1 MSTAEEQCGIAVAGA
16 LTVAV
21 VLVSGQAS
29 ALQGVSNDQS

>member
-1 MSTAEEQCGIAVAGA
+1 MSTAEKQCGIAVAGA

-29 ALQGVSNDQS
+29 V

>member
-1 MSTAEEQCGIAVAGA
+1 MSTAEKPCGIAVAGA

-29 ALQGVSNDQS
+29 V